1 MSLAGL
7 VATGFGSGLSPK
19 APGTV
24 GSAVACFLALFLPG
38 RWLIGALVVCC
49 AAGIWA
55 STKACE
61 QWGLHD
67 PGKIVIDEWAG
78 QWLTL
83 AGHGAMGWLVPCFV
97 LFRLF
102 DILKPWPVSLC
113 EKLPRGWGIMA
124 DDLMAGLLANLTLSL
139 LRFLVGSASGYG
151 GLVWMIFG
159 H

>member
-1 MSLAGL
+1 MTLSELI
-7 VATGFGSGLSPK
+7 ATGFGTGLSPK

-24 GSAVACFLALFLPG
+24 GSAAACILALFMPG
-38 RWLIGALVVCC
+38 RMLIAALIVCSL
-49 AAGIWA
+49 AGVWA
-55 STKACE
+55 SGAACDR
-61 QWGLHD
+61 WGLHD

-83 AGHGAMGWLVPCFV
+83 VGHGAAGWLLPCFV

-102 DILKPWPVSLC
+102 DILKPWPVSFC

-139 LRFLVGSASGYG
+139 LRLLAGTVSGCG